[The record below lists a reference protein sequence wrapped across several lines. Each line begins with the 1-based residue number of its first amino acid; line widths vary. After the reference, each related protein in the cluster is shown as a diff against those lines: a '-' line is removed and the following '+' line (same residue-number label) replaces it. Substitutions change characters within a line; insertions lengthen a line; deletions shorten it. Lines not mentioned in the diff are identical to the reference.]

1 MPDQPKIDEPKVKV
15 SFREFQGMT
24 SNVNPHRVEPGA
36 MLEQTNCRTARAG
49 ELVVRSGYREV
60 TFDS

>member
-1 MPDQPKIDEPKVKV
+1 MTDEPKAKV
-15 SFREFQGMT
+15 EFREFPGMT

-36 MLEQTNCRTARAG
+36 MLEQVNIRAG
-49 ELVVRSGYREV
+49 RVGELKVRSGLREV